1 MAEDPQDNEL
11 VEVDDEEEEDPTRN
25 FVMRQLELQ
34 ARQRALAEEGEGGD
48 DGEEYEPEP
57 EVDDDRLAR
66 FLNSALSSCKTM
78 NKATLKAQTQTA
90 VLQQTRA
97 GGAPSAAAGAGTGGG
112 GTGGA
117 VQEEERWVQ
126 LTLLSRLKQ
135 VRGRQA
141 TQPCSRSSNAV
152 PGPASADGRSFL

>member
-112 GTGGA
+112 TGGAGTGGGA
-117 VQEEERWVQ
+117 VGPVDTLVQ
-126 LTLLSRLKQ
+126 TETSSR
-135 VRGRQA
+135 
-141 TQPCSRSSNAV
+141 
-152 PGPASADGRSFL
+152 PASDTALFAELKRSTGTGKR